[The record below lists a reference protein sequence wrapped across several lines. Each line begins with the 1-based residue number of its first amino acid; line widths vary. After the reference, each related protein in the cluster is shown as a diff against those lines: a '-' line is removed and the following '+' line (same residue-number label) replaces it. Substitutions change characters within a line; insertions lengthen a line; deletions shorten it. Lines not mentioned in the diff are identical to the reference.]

1 MSVGAPEEP
10 LLRVEGLVSR
20 VGGQLVHDGLD
31 LTVQE
36 GEVLGVVGGTGTGKT
51 VLLRTITGLK
61 RPEAGRI
68 LFRGRDFLHLSRG
81 ERQRLQR
88 YWGMVFQ
95 HGALFSGLTVTENV
109 ALPMREYLHLPKEL
123 CRELAEMRVRMV
135 GLGTETGP
143 KFPAQ
148 LSGGMIRRAALAR
161 ALALD
166 PAVLF
171 LDEPTVGLDPVA
183 ASGFDE
189 LILYLRR
196 TLGLTVVI
204 VTHDLYTLVHLCD
217 RIGVLVDKRMV
228 TGTLAEMRRD
238 DHPWSRAYF
247 HGPRMQALL
256 GSG

>member
-1 MSVGAPEEP
+1 MTAGEGP

-20 VGGQLVHDGLD
+20 VGGQLVHDGLE

-36 GEVLGVVGGTGTGKT
+36 GEVLGVVGGTGSGKT
-51 VLLRTITGLK
+51 VLLRTITGLR

-68 LFRGRDFLHLSRG
+68 LFAGRDLLELSRA
-81 ERQRLQR
+81 ERHRLQR

-95 HGALFSGLTVTENV
+95 HGALFSGLTVAENV
-109 ALPMREYLHLPKEL
+109 ALPMREHLHLPKDL
-123 CRELAEMRVRMV
+123 CRELAELRVRMV
-135 GLGTETGP
+135 GLDPEACH

-161 ALALD
+161 ALALE
-166 PAVLF
+166 PALLF

-217 RIGVLVDKRMV
+217 RMGVLVEKRLL

-256 GSG
+256 GPE